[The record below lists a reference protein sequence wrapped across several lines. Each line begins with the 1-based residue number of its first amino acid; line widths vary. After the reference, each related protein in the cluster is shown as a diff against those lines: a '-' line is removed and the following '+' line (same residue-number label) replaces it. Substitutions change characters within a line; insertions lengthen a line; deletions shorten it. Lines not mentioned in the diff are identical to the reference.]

1 MLMNDCLLNHDKW
14 RINTSNNSAIEQA
27 GSWISAVL
35 ETKVDNKT
43 FSITMRDSV
52 RMLPETLDK
61 ITKELDVKHKKLPET
76 VNHDEIAD
84 F

>member
-1 MLMNDCLLNHDKW
+1 
-14 RINTSNNSAIEQA
+14 
-27 GSWISAVL
+27 
-35 ETKVDNKT
+35 
-43 FSITMRDSV
+43 MRDSV

-84 F
+84 FLTNYNFDVDALLLQYPQIKQCSIIY